1 MSTDTMQP
9 SDALERAHK
18 EIVDRIELTLNQ
30 ARQNDPDSPVV
41 YSHSPVRY
49 LTDEYMF
56 ITGANTEFY
65 LKDAESIKPD
75 LTITVDTTDITA
87 LVDNTFKAEATK
99 PVFERRV
106 TMLVPKTSIL
116 YYNDDEALCHDTY
129 LAFTNYQL
137 EQPDFYALDDFV
149 YNRFAGLDYAHACVH
164 GLVQQ

>member
-18 EIVDRIELTLNQ
+18 EIVDRIELKLNQ

-75 LTITVDTTDITA
+75 LTITVDTTDTTA
-87 LVDNTFKAEATK
+87 LSVDGDIADSTK

-106 TMLVPKTSIL
+106 TMLVPNTSLL
-116 YYNDDEALCHDTY
+116 YYSDDDGLCQDAY
-129 LAFTNYQL
+129 MSFMKDRL
-137 EQPDFYALDDFV
+137 EQPDCYALDDFV
-149 YNRFAGLDYAHACVH
+149 YNRLAGLHYAHACVN

>member
-9 SDALERAHK
+9 SGALERAHK
-18 EIVDRIELTLNQ
+18 EITDRIELTLNQ

-87 LVDNTFKAEATK
+87 LGGGDDSADSTK

-116 YYNDDEALCHDTY
+116 FYNDDEGLCQEAYMT
-129 LAFTNYQL
+129 FMKRRL

-149 YNRFAGLDYAHACVH
+149 YNRYAGLDYAHDCVN
-164 GLVQQ
+164 GLVKQ

>member
-30 ARQNDPDSPVV
+30 AQQNDPDSPVV
-41 YSHSPVRY
+41 YSHSPVHY

-75 LTITVDTTDITA
+75 LTITVDTSDITA
-87 LVDNTFKAEATK
+87 LSVDDISDSTK

-106 TMLVPKTSIL
+106 TMLVPNTSIL
-116 YYNDDEALCHDTY
+116 YYSDDEGLCHEAYMT
-129 LAFTNYQL
+129 FMKHRL

-149 YNRFAGLDYAHACVH
+149 YNRFAGLDYAHDCVN
-164 GLVQQ
+164 GLVRQ

>member
-18 EIVDRIELTLNQ
+18 EIVDRIKLTLNQ
-30 ARQNDPDSPVV
+30 ARQNNPDSPVV

-87 LVDNTFKAEATK
+87 LSNSDISDSTK

-116 YYNDDEALCHDTY
+116 FYSDDDGLCQEAYMT
-129 LAFTNYQL
+129 FMKRRL

-149 YNRFAGLDYAHACVH
+149 YNRYAGLDYAHDCVN
-164 GLVQQ
+164 GLVKQ

>member
-18 EIVDRIELTLNQ
+18 EITDRIELTLNQ
-30 ARQNDPDSPVV
+30 AQQNDPDSPVV
-41 YSHSPVRY
+41 YSQGPVRY
-49 LTDEYMF
+49 TTDEYMF

-87 LVDNTFKAEATK
+87 LVDSSFKAEATK

-116 YYNDDEALCHDTY
+116 HYSDDEALCHDTY
-129 LAFTNYQL
+129 LAFTNYRL
-137 EQPDFYALDDFV
+137 EQPDFYALDDFI
-149 YNRFAGLDYAHACVH
+149 YNRFAGLHYAHACVN
-164 GLVQQ
+164 GIV

>member
-87 LVDNTFKAEATK
+87 LSDSDVSDSTT

-116 YYNDDEALCHDTY
+116 HYSDDETLCHDTY
-129 LAFTNYQL
+129 LAFTNYRL
-137 EQPDFYALDDFV
+137 EQPDFYALDDFI
-149 YNRFAGLDYAHACVH
+149 YNRYAGLDYAHACAH
-164 GLVQQ
+164 GIVQQ

>member
-9 SDALERAHK
+9 SGALERAHK

-87 LVDNTFKAEATK
+87 LIDSDVSDSTT

-116 YYNDDEALCHDTY
+116 YYSDDEGLCQEAYMT
-129 LAFTNYQL
+129 FMKNRL

-149 YNRFAGLDYAHACVH
+149 YNRFAGLDYAHACAH
-164 GLVQQ
+164 GIVQQ